1 MLTLQ
6 DCNGLPVA
14 LTGTAHIVISF
25 DGTGAATLQGV
36 FRGRMDSS
44 YAAMPDDRLF
54 GCEVPKLAAEL
65 RAQIQ
70 SLSGSTVT
78 E

>member
-6 DCNGLPVA
+6 DFNGRPVA
-14 LTGTAHIVISF
+14 LAGTAHIVISF
-25 DGTGAATLQGV
+25 DGAGGATMQAV
-36 FRGRMDSS
+36 FRGRMDSI